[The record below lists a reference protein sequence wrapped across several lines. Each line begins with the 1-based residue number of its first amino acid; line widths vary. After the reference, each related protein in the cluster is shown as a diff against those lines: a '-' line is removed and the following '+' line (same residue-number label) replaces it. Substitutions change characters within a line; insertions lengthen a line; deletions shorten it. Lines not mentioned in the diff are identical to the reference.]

1 MLRKYKGHLWLT
13 GLVSLLLLLSA
24 CSLPGQ
30 TGSASPAQTIQ
41 NSALAMSQ
49 LKSVHFDV
57 QANLQL
63 SAATPVA
70 GTSTPTSG
78 MSFAVTGSG
87 DGAKTG
93 VADVNL
99 LLNQNPFLSAIS
111 ANGNVYVRGGDG
123 TWYVAN
129 QNQVN
134 GVEKFFSQDP
144 ATYLAALLGELQNA
158 TLADQGST
166 TLNGQTVDHIT
177 ATLDAKTLQSLAAQ
191 LNGLLPAN
199 EQSAKNTLN
208 QATLDLW
215 INTSNSYVVQA
226 KFTVGANLDLS
237 KIPQVD
243 FNGQTINLPA
253 EVMPVNLTAQFD
265 FSKYNVPVT
274 VQVPTGAQPLPQ

>member
-30 TGSASPAQTIQ
+30 TGSTSPAQTIQ

-49 LKSVHFDV
+49 LKSVHFDL

-63 SAATPVA
+63 SAATPAA
-70 GTSTPTSG
+70 GTSTSTG
-78 MSFAVTGSG
+78 AMSFAVTGSG

-93 VADVNL
+93 AADVNL
-99 LLNQNPFLSAIS
+99 LLNQNPFLSAVS
-111 ANGNVYVRGGDG
+111 DNGNVYVRGGDG

-158 TLADQGST
+158 TLTDQGST

-177 ATLDAKTLQSLAAQ
+177 ATLDAKTLQSLASQ

-208 QATLDLW
+208 NATLDLW
-215 INTSNSYVVQA
+215 VNTSNWYVVQA
-226 KFTVGANLDLS
+226 KFNLGANLDLS
-237 KIPQVD
+237 KIPQVE

-253 EVMPVNLTAQFD
+253 EVVPANLTAQLD